1 MLSLNL
7 RVLIAASAILS
18 SFFGLAGFT
27 LDRVYRST
35 LEQSMEEQLQ
45 GHVYAL
51 IATAGLDEK
60 GLMQMPATVPDARF
74 SEPGSG
80 LYAQVISNSGRWMWT
95 SESMK
100 DVDIPFT
107 DRLART
113 EKARRII
120 SDDSGRQLYLFSY
133 GVEWSDA
140 NDPRQAFTFNVAR
153 DMTDFNARLTE
164 FRRSL
169 WGWLGGVALLLLA
182 VQGTILRWG
191 LSPLKHAAE
200 ELSAIA
206 AGRQTRLQEQYPLEL
221 RTLTG
226 NINTL
231 LSQQQEHLERYRHT
245 LGDLAHSL
253 KTPLAILQSA
263 VESGRADQ
271 PLSRVVQEQV
281 ERMNQITGYQ
291 LQRAATSGWTALAAP
306 VDVREATRK
315 VFAGLNKVYADKQVE
330 ARYDVDATV
339 EFHGDEGDLLEII
352 GNLVDNAY
360 KWCDRRV
367 RLVARNQPGR
377 VEGQQDFLLLVEDDG
392 DGVAADMVRY
402 VLQRGRRAD
411 SDIAGHG
418 IGLSIVNDIAQVYGG
433 SLEIGTSAL
442 GGASVTVWL
451 PMPVVNGV
459 EKSPGLKSRL

>member
-74 SEPGSG
+74 SDPGSG

-100 DVDIPFT
+100 GMDIPFT

-113 EKARRII
+113 EHTRSII
-120 SDDSGRQLYLFSY
+120 TDDAGRQLYLFSY

-263 VESGRADQ
+263 VESGRANQ

-377 VEGQQDFLLLVEDDG
+377 IEGQQDFLLCVEDDG

-411 SDIAGHG
+411 TDIAGHG

-442 GGASVTVWL
+442 GGACVTVWL

-459 EKSPGLKSRL
+459 EKSPDLKSRL